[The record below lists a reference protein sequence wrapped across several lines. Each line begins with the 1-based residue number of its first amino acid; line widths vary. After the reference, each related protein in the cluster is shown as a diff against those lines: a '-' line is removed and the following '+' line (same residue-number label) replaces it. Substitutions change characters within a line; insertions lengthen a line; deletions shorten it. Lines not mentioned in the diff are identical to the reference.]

1 MKGSLITEY
10 EREMICLDSLKML
23 DDFKEKLIHEFEQIQ
38 STDQIDFNSCRNL
51 IASVDLPSRNELLSL
66 YCDLLLDHLTF
77 GYLRYSELMKFDL
90 KQDPYYIEFRSAA
103 RQFTDSDPLR
113 QIFFAVIDLLNR
125 NYTSVRQ
132 RLAIYISTKIKTIL
146 STNTAFTCSDFIYCF
161 VLPLKEGFPGM
172 WRNIGQLLNIENAG
186 KGFLEMCEA
195 LECVYYSSKNE
206 EIIDALTCVLQANPN
221 IYLAKELL
229 GYTYY
234 NMQMW
239 GNALSYFEQLE
250 EVEDRY
256 SIFYFDNIYFWMAWC
271 YGKKRNYTQEA
282 EYYRKAL
289 DIHPQSE
296 YALNNLGYCLYKQK
310 RYMEAE
316 KIFRTCLSQKQDIRY
331 AANNLVRTLLAAG
344 NIDEAKNF
352 VFSGKYKINQ
362 HLVDKLCRTQ
372 SIDKC
377 DISND
382 VQEGT
387 SNAPAVHLGV
397 KKYQFTSEKI
407 LEDELVHRIESG
419 IPVFGMPLKLYQKR
433 GIYGRQYIL
442 RNGRLD
448 ILATD
453 SDGNLYVIELKKDSG
468 YDDAYTQTRTYVD
481 WVQED
486 LASQGQS
493 VYGIICLNSP
503 TEELQ
508 QKVKHDPQIRLFEY
522 HISYREL

>member
-1 MKGSLITEY
+1 MYGQ
-10 EREMICLDSLKML
+10 EMIDL
-23 DDFKEKLIHEFEQIQ
+23 DDYKTLKHYQNKLTEEFNQIP
-38 STDQIDFNSCRNL
+38 SAKAIDFNPCRKL

-66 YCDLLLDHLTF
+66 YCDLLLDNLTI
-77 GYLRYSELMKFDL
+77 GYLRYSELIKFSL
-90 KQDPYYIEFRSAA
+90 KQDPYYVEFRSAT
-103 RQFTDSDPLR
+103 RQLTDKDPLN

-125 NYTSVRQ
+125 NYTSVGQ
-132 RLAIYISTKIKTIL
+132 RLEIYIPAKIKNML
-146 STNTAFTCSDFIYCF
+146 SSNISFTCSDFIYCF

-172 WRNIGQLLNIENAG
+172 WRNVGQLLNVENAG

-195 LECVYYSSKNE
+195 LDYVYYSSKNE
-206 EIIDALTCVLQANPN
+206 EIIDALTRVLQRNPD

-250 EVEDRY
+250 EVEDRS

-289 DIHPQSE
+289 KIYPE
-296 YALNNLGYCLYKQK
+296 AENAMNNLGYCLYKQK
-310 RYMEAE
+310 KYSEAE
-316 KIFRTCLSQKQDIRY
+316 KIFRKCLSQKRDIRY

-344 NIDEAKNF
+344 KVDEAKKF
-352 VFSGKYKINQ
+352 ALSGKYKINQ
-362 HLVDKLCRTQ
+362 NLIDKLYRTQ
-372 SIDKC
+372 TTDKL
-377 DISND
+377 DISTN
-382 VQEGT
+382 VQEGA
-387 SNAPAVHLGV
+387 SDAPVVHLGV

-419 IPVFGMPLKLYQKR
+419 IPVFGMPLKLYQRR
-433 GIYGRQYIL
+433 GVYGRQYIL

-453 SDGNLYVIELKKDSG
+453 STGNLYVIELKKDSG

-486 LASQGQS
+486 LACPGQS
-493 VYGIICLNSP
+493 VYGIICLNNP
-503 TEELQ
+503 TSELQ
-508 QKVKHDPQIRLFEY
+508 QKVKADPQIRLFEY
-522 HISYREL
+522 HISYCEL